1 MLADAT
7 TIVTRWTLKVYQAH
21 KPVCISHLS
30 SKAICVHL
38 SCLTKHLFVKESL
51 VCTRPVAYPYMGIG
65 SLSSTQAISHLQA
78 KLCLHLSYL
87 TKETCA
93 IFCQRVC
100 FHEIC
105 HIPRWAAEVLKA
117 KKASSASQI
126 PPLTNLNYFK
136 ECLFDIKLRH
146 KCIAAL
152 SPNAPLCQNSCQV
165 IESDMV
171 HIIWI
176 SIRILAVVTQISADT
191 G

>member
-1 MLADAT
+1 MLADAA

-38 SCLTKHLFVKESL
+38 SYLTKHLFVKESL
-51 VCTRPVAYPYMGIG
+51 VCMKPVAYPWELEVYQAHKP
-65 SLSSTQAISHLQA
+65 SLICQA
-78 KLCLHLSYL
+78 KLWLHLSYL

-126 PPLTNLNYFK
+126 CHLGKT
-136 ECLFDIKLRH
+136 
-146 KCIAAL
+146 
-152 SPNAPLCQNSCQV
+152 
-165 IESDMV
+165 
-171 HIIWI
+171 
-176 SIRILAVVTQISADT
+176 
-191 G
+191 